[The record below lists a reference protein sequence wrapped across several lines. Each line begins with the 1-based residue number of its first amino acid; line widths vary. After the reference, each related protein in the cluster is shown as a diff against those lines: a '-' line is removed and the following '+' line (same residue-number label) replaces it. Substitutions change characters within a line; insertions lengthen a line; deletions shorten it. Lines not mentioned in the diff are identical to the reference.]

1 VGLKGVG
8 EVRRVC
14 VWGWRDFS
22 LFVILLGWWILP
34 WCFGGVMGGF
44 CAF

>member
-1 VGLKGVG
+1 MWGLRVLEKLD
-8 EVRRVC
+8 VC